1 MKKVAV
7 VGAGGM
13 GRVHA
18 GIYAKLPNAELAAIV
33 DILPE
38 AAEKLAEAHSVPAY
52 TDIKQVL
59 AELEVDVVDICV
71 PTNVRLD
78 YIKTAAAA
86 GKHICAEKPLGRTIG
101 QAQEAVR
108 VCEEAG
114 VVLFV
119 AQVLRWFPQFKK
131 LHDLIEAGAIGKPV
145 VVRTTRAGSYPRG
158 TNDWFADMKAS
169 GGVVLDLIIHDFDWL
184 RWCFGK
190 VKRVYARGLY
200 EAGISLTDYA
210 LVTLRFE
217 SGVVAHVEGSWAKP
231 SGFVVE
237 VEVAGTEGLLY
248 FNSDQSVPLRIERKA
263 ESESEPGV
271 NVPSSPTSVNP
282 YYQELE
288 HFITCLEEG
297 RTPDVTGQDG
307 LEAVRIA
314 ESALRS
320 ISSGQPVA
328 LA

>member
-7 VGAGGM
+7 VGAGTM
-13 GRVHA
+13 GRVHSGA
-18 GIYAKLPNAELAAIV
+18 YAKMPNAELVAIM
-33 DILPE
+33 DTLPE
-38 AAEKLAEAHSVPAY
+38 AAEKLAEAHSVRAY
-52 TDIKQVL
+52 SDFKQML
-59 AELEVDVVDICV
+59 SELEVDVVDVCV
-71 PTNVRLD
+71 PTNVHLD
-78 YIKTAAAA
+78 YIKIAAAA

-119 AQVLRWFPQFKK
+119 AQVLRWFPDFKR
-131 LHDLIEAGAIGKPV
+131 LRDLIESGAIGTPV
-145 VVRTTRAGSYPRG
+145 VARTTRASSFPRG

-169 GGVVLDLIIHDFDWL
+169 GGVALDMIIHDFDWL
-184 RWCFGK
+184 RWTFGK
-190 VKRVYARGLY
+190 VKRIYARGLY
-200 EAGISLTDYA
+200 DAGIPLTDYA

-217 SGVVAHVEGSWAKP
+217 SGVVAHVEGNWARP
-231 SGFVVE
+231 SGFSTE
-237 VEVAGTEGLLY
+237 VEVAGTEGLLH
-248 FNSDQSVPLRIERKA
+248 FASDQAVPLRIELKA
-263 ESESEPGV
+263 DAEAGPGV
-271 NVPSSPTSVNP
+271 NVPSSPTSVDP

>member
-7 VGAGGM
+7 VGAGTM
-13 GRVHA
+13 GGVHSGA
-18 GIYAKLPNAELAAIV
+18 YAKMPNAELVAIM

-38 AAEKLAEAHSVPAY
+38 AAQRLAEMHSVAAY
-52 TDIKQVL
+52 TDLKQML
-59 AELEVDVVDICV
+59 AEVEVDVVDLCV

-78 YIKTAAAA
+78 CMRVAVAA

-108 VCEEAG
+108 ICEEAG

-119 AQVLRWFPQFKK
+119 AQVLRWFPEYKRM
-131 LHDLIEAGAIGKPV
+131 HDLIEAGAVGKPV
-145 VVRTTRAGSYPRG
+145 VVRVTRSSSYPRG

-169 GGVVLDLIIHDFDWL
+169 GGVVLDMIIHDFDWL

-190 VKRVYARGLY
+190 VKRIYARGLY
-200 EAGISLTDYA
+200 EAGIRLTDYA

-217 SGVVAHVEGSWAKP
+217 SGLVAHVEGNWARP
-231 SGFVVE
+231 SGFTTE
-237 VEVAGTEGLLY
+237 VEVAGTGGLLH
-248 FNSDQSVPLRIERKA
+248 FVNEQAVPLRVELKA
-263 ESESEPGV
+263 EAEAGPGV
-271 NVPSSPTSVNP
+271 NVPSSPTWADP

-320 ISSGQPVA
+320 ISSGQPVV

>member
-7 VGAGGM
+7 VGAGTM

-18 GIYAKLPNAELAAIV
+18 GAYAKMPNAELVAIV
-33 DILPE
+33 DTLQE
-38 AAEKLAEAHSVPAY
+38 AADALAAAHGATAFTDLKKMLAEIEA
-52 TDIKQVL
+52 
-59 AELEVDVVDICV
+59 DVVDICT
-71 PTNVRLD
+71 PTQTHIE
-78 YIKTAAAA
+78 YIKIAAAA
-86 GKHICAEKPLGRTIG
+86 GKHISCEKPLGRTIG
-101 QAQEAVR
+101 HAQEAVR
-108 VCEEAG
+108 ICEEAG

-119 AQVLRWFPQFKK
+119 AQVLRWFPEFKRM
-131 LHDLIEAGAIGKPV
+131 HDLIESGAVGKPV
-145 VVRTTRAGSYPRG
+145 VVRTSRESAYPRG
-158 TNDWFADMKAS
+158 TGDWFADMKAS
-169 GGVVLDLIIHDFDWL
+169 GGVVLDMIVHDFDWL

-190 VKRVYARGLY
+190 VKRIYARGLY
-200 EAGISLTDYA
+200 DAHVPLTDYA

-217 SGVVAHVEGSWAKP
+217 NGVVAHVTGNWAKA
-231 SGFVVE
+231 SGFYTS
-237 VEVAGTEGLLY
+237 VEVAGTEGLMT
-248 FNSDQSVPLRIERKA
+248 FANDTSVPLRVERKVEDA
-263 ESESEPGV
+263 SVPGV
-271 NVPSSPTSVNP
+271 NVPSSPTSVDP

-320 ISSGQPVA
+320 ISSGQPVP